1 MHALGAA
8 LAFSGVGACVKLAT
22 AGAEVNTVV
31 FARNLVALCVLLPW
45 LLRARRAGLATAR
58 PGSHL
63 LRAAFGLAAMYCFFR
78 ALSVLG
84 LGEAMVLNYSTPL
97 FIPFVAWL
105 WIRERPSPL
114 LLPVIG
120 LGLLGVLLILRPDTL
135 LAARG
140 DAATEARLFGLASG
154 LLAALAM
161 VSIRRMRDTEPALRI
176 VFWFS
181 LLASLASLPP
191 AIWTRQLPPAETL
204 WPMLGAGALAAIGQL
219 MLTRAYALGTAARIG
234 AIAYSVVLF
243 SALLGW
249 LFWDEVP
256 DTTALIGGLLVNIA
270 CVLAGSWRRLPQ

>member
-154 LLAALAM
+154 LLAFPAVA
-161 VSIRRMRDTEPALRI
+161 VS
-176 VFWFS
+176 
-181 LLASLASLPP
+181 SLPSRGRAP
-191 AIWTRQLPPAETL
+191 
-204 WPMLGAGALAAIGQL
+204 GQG
-219 MLTRAYALGTAARIG
+219 RIEFGFRSDDAARARDWFAERAAAVDG
-234 AIAYSVVLF
+234 AELRSLDDY
-243 SALLGW
+243 
-249 LFWDEVP
+249 
-256 DTTALIGGLLVNIA
+256 
-270 CVLAGSWRRLPQ
+270 